1 MANTIDFEYEGKTY
15 TVNKDGLL
23 DMRIYDA
30 MAEYGDGHP
39 LVIHAMGVAIFGSDG
54 YKQLEHDIAD
64 DNGAVSIVKISE
76 CVLAAVEAASA
87 KN

>member
-1 MANTIDFEYEGKTY
+1 MANTIDFEYEGKAY
-15 TVNKDGLL
+15 KVNKDGLL
-23 DMRIYDA
+23 DMRIYDT

-64 DNGAVSIVKISE
+64 DNGYVSIVKISE

>member
-23 DMRIYDA
+23 DMRIYDT
-30 MAEYGDGHP
+30 MAQYGDGHP
-39 LVIHAMGVAIFGSDG
+39 LVIHAMGVSLFGSDG
-54 YKQLEHDIAD
+54 CKRLEHGVAD
-64 DNGAVSIVKISE
+64 DSGAVSIVKISE

>member
-1 MANTIDFEYEGKTY
+1 MANTVDFEYEDKIY

-30 MAEYGDGHP
+30 IAQYGDSHP
-39 LVIHAMGVAIFGSDG
+39 MVIHAMGVALFGSDG
-54 YKQLEHDIAD
+54 YKQLEYDVAD
-64 DNGAVSIVKISE
+64 DSGAVSIVKISE